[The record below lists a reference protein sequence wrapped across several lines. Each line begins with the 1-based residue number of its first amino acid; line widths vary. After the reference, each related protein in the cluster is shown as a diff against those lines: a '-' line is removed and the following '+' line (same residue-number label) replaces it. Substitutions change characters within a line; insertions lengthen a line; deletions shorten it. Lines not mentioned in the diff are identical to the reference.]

1 MQCSKK
7 TKKTNVICKTYTLA
21 IYYCPFPPA
30 ILYLCSQRKTHCA
43 SFYHFSL
50 SKWKQILTSAK
61 RSSSSS
67 SPRRASPPLCCK
79 SAQNAS
85 IVWRE
90 KVWNHDTLSPSEWNL
105 YVLSRT
111 KSHSDSPH
119 FVRLTLWSHV
129 SWEECERRTCRSA
142 DWQAMFPA
150 QNTGEKKNKK
160 RATHVRQNSEKLP
173 ELFFLLIA
181 YANSISG
188 VAVKVLV
195 RSFFLAL
202 RCFSVPDVSE

>member
-7 TKKTNVICKTYTLA
+7 TNAICKTYTLLA
-21 IYYCPFPPA
+21 LHSCPFPPA

-67 SPRRASPPLCCK
+67 SSLRRATPPRCCK

-85 IVWRE
+85 IVWKE
-90 KVWNHDTLSPSEWNL
+90 KVWNHDTLSPSQWNL
-105 YVLSRT
+105 YVLSRALT

-119 FVRLTLWSHV
+119 FVYLTLWSHV
-129 SWEECERRTCRSA
+129 SWEECERRTCWSPWLASHVSSTKHR
-142 DWQAMFPA
+142 
-150 QNTGEKKNKK
+150 KKKK
-160 RATHVRQNSEKLP
+160 RYVP
-173 ELFFLLIA
+173 PMF
-181 YANSISG
+181 
-188 VAVKVLV
+188 VKTQ
-195 RSFFLAL
+195 SHCQS
-202 RCFSVPDVSE
+202 CFSC